1 MRDQLLGAANQ
12 IERIHFV
19 GIGGIGMSGI
29 AKILAAAGFK
39 VSGSDLHA
47 GPMIEELK
55 GAGVRVFVGHDA
67 THVGD
72 AQAVV
77 YSSAVPARNP
87 ELVEAQSRAIPRVH
101 RSEML
106 AEIMR
111 FKAGIS
117 ISGTHG
123 KTTVTGMTASVLL
136 EAGLDPTV
144 VVGARV
150 PSLGGNARLGSGSY
164 FVAEADES
172 DRTFLRLPGLCNVVT
187 NIDLDHMD
195 VYHDL
200 ADLRGTFL
208 RFLDQVPFQGRAIAC
223 LDDPQLATLIP
234 SLDRPSF
241 TYGTGSEADLRA
253 EEIELDAGGCSYQCR
268 LGGQALGLVRL
279 KVGGRHNVLNS
290 LAALSVAVWLGV
302 PFETAARALEKYQGA
317 ERRLQWKGEANGIG
331 VVDDYAHHPTEI
343 QAALEAASH
352 LGRRL
357 FVVFQPHRY
366 TRTAALMEATW
377 DCFEAAQKVYL
388 MDVYSAGER
397 PLPGVTSE
405 RLAQR
410 ISPLRA
416 VSHLS
421 SPDALLET
429 LKRDV
434 GPGDLI
440 LTLGA
445 GDVWKIGERFLEENN
460 G

>member
-1 MRDQLLGAANQ
+1 MSDQLLGAGNQ

-29 AKILAAAGFK
+29 AKILAGAGFK
-39 VSGSDLHA
+39 VTGSDLQA
-47 GPMIEELK
+47 GAMAGELER
-55 GAGVRVFVGHDA
+55 AGVRVFAGHDA
-67 THVGD
+67 AHVGE

-87 ELVEAQSRAIPRVH
+87 ELVEAERRGVPRVH

-111 FKAGIS
+111 FKTGIS

-123 KTTVTGMTASVLL
+123 KSTVTGMTASVLI

-150 PSLGGNARLGSGSY
+150 PSLGGNARLGKGP
-164 FVAEADES
+164 FIVAEADES
-172 DRTFLRLPGLCNVVT
+172 DRSFLRLPSLCNVVT

-208 RFLDQVPFQGRAIAC
+208 RFLDQVPFQGRAVAC
-223 LDDPQLATLIP
+223 LDDPQLATLLP
-234 SLDRPSF
+234 SLDRPCF
-241 TYGTGSEADLRA
+241 TYGTAAEADLRA
-253 EEIELDAGGCSYQCR
+253 EQIDLRAEGCGYQCR
-268 LGGQALGLVRL
+268 LAGRRLGPVRL
-279 KVGGRHNVLNS
+279 KVAGRHNVVNS
-290 LAALSVAVWLGV
+290 LAAISVAVWLGIA
-302 PFETAARALEKYQGA
+302 FETAAAALAKYEGA
-317 ERRLQWKGEANGIG
+317 ERRLQWKGEAKGIC
-331 VVDDYAHHPTEI
+331 VIDDYAHHPTEI
-343 QAALEAASH
+343 RATLEAASH

-366 TRTAALMEATW
+366 TRTAALMEQEW
-377 DCFEAAQKVYL
+377 DCFEAAQQVYL
-388 MDVYSAGER
+388 MDVYGAGER
-397 PLPGVTSE
+397 PLAGVDSE
-405 RLAQR
+405 RLAKR
-410 ISPLRA
+410 ISLRRPVA
-416 VSHLS
+416 HLS
-421 SPDALLET
+421 SPEALLDT
-429 LKRDV
+429 LKKDV

-440 LTLGA
+440 LTMGA